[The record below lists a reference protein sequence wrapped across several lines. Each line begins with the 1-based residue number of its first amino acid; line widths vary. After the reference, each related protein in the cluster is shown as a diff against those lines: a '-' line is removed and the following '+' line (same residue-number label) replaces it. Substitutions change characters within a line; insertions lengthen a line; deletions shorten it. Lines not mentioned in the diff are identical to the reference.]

1 MCYLHKKSLG
11 CLVMGL
17 KVLMK
22 YASLAPMGFSI
33 IDLGAIVGSF
43 IIAFGAVM
51 GHPIIALGLS
61 WDIPLSC
68 KQKKKKVH
76 KMYHDVR
83 LNISST

>member
-1 MCYLHKKSLG
+1 VCV
-11 CLVMGL
+11 VMGL

-51 GHPIIALGLS
+51 GHPIVRQEDQ
-61 WDIPLSC
+61 WDVP
-68 KQKKKKVH
+68 
-76 KMYHDVR
+76 
-83 LNISST
+83 